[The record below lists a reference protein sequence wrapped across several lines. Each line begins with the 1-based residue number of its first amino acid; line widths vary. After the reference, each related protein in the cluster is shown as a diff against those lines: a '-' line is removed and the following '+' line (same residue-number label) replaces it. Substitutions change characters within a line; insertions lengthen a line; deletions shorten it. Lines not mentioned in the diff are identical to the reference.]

1 MKKLINK
8 ISGKSPLIVLLVVF
22 FTVSCSK
29 DFLELQPQQSVSTAN
44 ALSTVGDFQ
53 AAITGGYDGLSSSNY
68 YGRYF
73 TLVTDIMSDDVKLN
87 ASANRASDWA
97 EYVGS
102 STDNN
107 NLSGNIWE
115 YGYRV
120 VDRANRILSME
131 TEASVDTYKGQAYA
145 LRALVHF
152 DLVRIYGQHYTYTA
166 DASHLGIPIVTEV
179 DPFQKPARNTV
190 AEVYAQVIADFN
202 AALGLIGDD
211 SDSHFMNRNAVKALL
226 ARVYMFKEDWSNA
239 LSAANDVINSGDYSL
254 VSNANYADIF
264 IQDGHS
270 GAIFELDMN
279 ETDKRGTDAL
289 GGMYLGSGY
298 GDYLPAEDILN
309 LFPAD
314 DVRGTLFATDLS
326 IGGGIYGT
334 TRVNKYASDLGYN
347 NPQVIRLADVYLIRA
362 EANYNLG
369 NASAAQAD
377 VDMVRQRANPTAADV
392 TATGQALLDEIL
404 LERRLELCF
413 EGSRLWDLTR
423 HKMGVYRTDCTATIC
438 DISYPS
444 DRFILAV
451 GKFEMDVNENMVQ
464 NPGYGN

>member
-8 ISGKSPLIVLLVVF
+8 ISGKSPLIMLLVVF

-29 DFLELQPQQSVSTAN
+29 DFLELQPQQSVSTGQ
-44 ALSTVGDFQ
+44 ALVTIGDFE
-53 AAITGGYDGLSSSNY
+53 AAMVGAYDGLTSSNY

-87 ASANRASDWA
+87 ASANRAADWA

-115 YGYRV
+115 YAYRV
-120 VDRANRILSME
+120 IDRANRILAAE
-131 TEASVDTYKGQAYA
+131 TDADVTNFKGHAYA

-152 DLVRIYGQHYTYTA
+152 DLVRIYGQHYTFTS

-190 AEVYAQVIADFN
+190 GEVYAQVIADFN
-202 AALGLIGDD
+202 TALGMIDD
-211 SDSHFMNRNAVKALL
+211 DTDSHFMSKNAVNALL
-226 ARVYMFKEDWSNA
+226 ARVYMYKEDWTNA
-239 LSAANDVINSGDYSL
+239 LAAANSVINSGDYSL
-254 VSNANYADIF
+254 VGNANYRDLF

-270 GAIFELDMN
+270 EAIFELDMN

-298 GDYLPAEDILN
+298 GDYLPATDILD
-309 LFPAD
+309 LFD
-314 DVRGTLFATDLS
+314 ENDVRGTLFATDLS
-326 IGGGIYGT
+326 IGGGDYGT
-334 TRVNKYASDLGYN
+334 TRVDKYDNDLGLN

-369 NASAAQAD
+369 NTAAAQAD
-377 VDMVRQRANPTAADV
+377 VDMVRQRANPTAAAV

-423 HKMGVYRTDCTATIC
+423 HKMGVHRDDCTAAIC
-438 DISYPS
+438 DIPYP
-444 DRFILAV
+444 DNRFVLAI
-451 GKFEMDVNENMVQ
+451 GKFEVDVNENIVQ
-464 NPGYGN
+464 NPGY

>member
-29 DFLELQPQQSVSTAN
+29 DFLELQPQQAVSTAN
-44 ALSTVGDFQ
+44 ALSTVGDFE
-53 AAITGGYDGLSSSNY
+53 AAIVGAYDGLSNSNY

-102 STDNN
+102 ATDNN
-107 NLSGNIWE
+107 NLSGNIFE
-115 YGYRV
+115 YAYRV
-120 VDRANRILSME
+120 IDRANRILSME
-131 TEASVDTYKGQAYA
+131 TEASVDNFLGQAYA

-166 DASHLGIPIVTEV
+166 DASHLGVPIVTTV

-190 AEVYAQVIADFN
+190 KEVYDQVIADFN
-202 AALGLIGDD
+202 TALGLIGTDT
-211 SDSHFMNRNAVKALL
+211 DSHFLNRNAVKALL
-226 ARVYMFKEDWSNA
+226 ARVYMFKEDWSSA

-254 VSNANYADIF
+254 VSNGSYDQIF
-264 IQDGHS
+264 IQDGNS
-270 GAIFELDMN
+270 ESIFELDMN

-289 GGMYLGSGY
+289 AGMYLGSGY

-309 LFPAD
+309 LFPAG
-314 DVRGTLFATDLS
+314 DVRGTLFATDLN

-334 TRVNKYASDLGYN
+334 TRVNKYANSLGYN

-377 VDMVRQRANPTAADV
+377 VDMVRQRANPTAAAV

-423 HKMGVYRTDCTATIC
+423 HKMGVHRTDCTATIC

-444 DRFILAV
+444 DRFILAI
-451 GKFEMDVNENMVQ
+451 GQFEMDVNENMVQ
-464 NPGYGN
+464 NPGY